1 MQTDATPLSRTARP
15 GAGGERRERL
25 AAGGALLGAG
35 LSSACCIL
43 PLGLFMLGVGG
54 SWIGTLTSLA
64 PYQPFFL
71 IPTLGILAY
80 GYWRVYG
87 RPASVCAADGACARP
102 LPRRLVELSLWVST
116 ALVAAAA
123 AFPWLAPFLLGV

>member
-1 MQTDATPLSRTARP
+1 MRDEASGTAAIETASS
-15 GAGGERRERL
+15 GLDGKERL
-25 AAGGALLGAG
+25 AAGGALLGAFM
-35 LSSACCIL
+35 SSVCCIL

-87 RPASVCAADGACARP
+87 RPASACAVDGACARP
-102 LPRRLVELSLWVST
+102 LPRRLVVLSLWVST

-123 AFPWLAPFLLGV
+123 AFPWFAPLLLGL